1 MPSSKARNLADLLGG
16 GGAGVPSFSGTGAI
30 DVPAGTT
37 AERPSNPNSG
47 YVRFNTDLDQLEQY
61 TVENGWQGIA
71 PPPTIT
77 STDVDNL
84 DETATTQTVVITG
97 QNFDLGATANLID
110 ANGSV
115 RTPTTSVRNSNS
127 QITITYSGG
136 DVLDATVPE
145 PLAIKV
151 TNASGLLAELSGA
164 ISIDARPIWNTSN
177 ASELATLDVGVSM
190 SPLNVVATEPDGGS
204 VSYSVTGGALPS
216 GLVLSN
222 NGVITG
228 TPSTATYANGS
239 PLVTHNFTVTADDLT
254 GNTTNRTFSIIRKW
268 NDGSSSSTA
277 AVSAQSIRDL
287 GVTSDGTFWIQP
299 TGCPSPFQV
308 HCFNSIESGGWEL
321 AYRFGTTTNN
331 TSPDASGSWGVAN
344 WSGWGA
350 YNQSV
355 VDGLSGNNNYAV
367 RADNDAMSPVFA
379 YTPFTDF
386 MVISNRTNYTSKR
399 TGHRMGSTMSSL
411 HAVTGGTSSQNYTE
425 NVLFGSLQWLQVL
438 DIKSDIAS
446 VDAWGGATR
455 VGFKI
460 RSDSG
465 GSTTSTGNFTGSFWT
480 STMHYGAQIGF
491 GRESSSDSG
500 KFGGGFGG
508 NYSNS
513 SFFKGHGHWWGHGMQ
528 WTGSSSYDGNVFYG
542 HSVYVRRS

>member
-37 AERPSNPNSG
+37 AERPSNPNTG
-47 YVRFNTDLDQLEQY
+47 YVRFNTSLDQLEQY
-61 TVENGWQGIA
+61 TTDGWKGISA
-71 PPPTIT
+71 PPQVTSVDVSTINT
-77 STDVDNL
+77 S
-84 DETATTQTVVITG
+84 DESQTFVITG
-97 QNFDLGATANLID
+97 QNFDNTAVATLTD
-110 ANGSV
+110 ANGLV
-115 RTPTTSVRNSNS
+115 LTATSSTRNSS
-127 QITITYSGG
+127 TQMTMVYSGTEFDAITINT
-136 DVLDATVPE
+136 PE
-145 PLAIKV
+145 PLVIRV
-151 TNASGLLAELSGA
+151 TNGSGLEAKLEGVVGV
-164 ISIDARPIWNTSN
+164 DDNPIWDSPTANSNNTFIIDDS
-177 ASELATLDVGVSM
+177 SSLSLSATD
-190 SPLNVVATEPDGGS
+190 PETNGS
-204 VSYSVTGGALPS
+204 ISYSVASGTLPS
-216 GLVLSN
+216 GLSLSDSTISGTAEQGSDN
-222 NGVITG
+222 YNASGVSSPITIA
-228 TPSTATYANGS
+228 ATG
-239 PLVTHNFTVTADDLT
+239 LDGEV
-254 GNTTNRTFSIIRKW
+254 TNRTFNIIRKW
-268 NDGSSSSTA
+268 KDGDTQAQA
-277 AVSAQSIRDL
+277 AVSAQAIRAL
-287 GVTSDGTFWIQP
+287 GITSDETFWIQP

-321 AYRFGTTTNN
+321 AYRFGSTTNN
-331 TSPDASGSWGVAN
+331 TSPDASGSWGVGN

-386 MVISNRTNYTSKR
+386 MVISNRTNYTSRR

-411 HAVTGGTSSQNYTE
+411 QAVTGGTSSQNYTE

-460 RSDSG
+460 RSDG
-465 GSTTSTGNFTGSFWT
+465 AGTTPTGNFTGGFHTDS
-480 STMHYGAQIGF
+480 MHYGSQIGC
-491 GRESSSDSG
+491 GRETQSDDG

-508 NYSNS
+508 NYHNS
-513 SFFKGHGHWWGHGMQ
+513 GFYKGHGHWWGHGHSWSQ
-528 WTGSSSYDGNVFYG
+528 GSAYSSNVFYG
-542 HSVYVRRS
+542 HSVYVRRA